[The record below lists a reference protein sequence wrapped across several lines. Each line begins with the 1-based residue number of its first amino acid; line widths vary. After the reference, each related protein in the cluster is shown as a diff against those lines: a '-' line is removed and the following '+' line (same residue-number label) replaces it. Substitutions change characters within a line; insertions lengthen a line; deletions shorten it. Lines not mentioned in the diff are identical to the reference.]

1 MHKLVLIFVVLFPLN
16 LFAQIKIKGTVYDKS
31 KINVVENVQVLSTGG
46 QMTFTDS
53 AGNYEISTEF
63 QDSLSFV
70 FGGKA
75 TMNFAVNNIIDK
87 NHFDIS
93 LQLVV
98 PSAKTYLQEV
108 RLYSK
113 SYRQDSLE
121 NREEYEKIFNFEK
134 PGLSSTIGADGV
146 AGADLDELINVFR
159 FRRNKSLTALRK
171 IMIGLEQ
178 DKYVNYRFS
187 KKNIGRI
194 TGLKGE
200 LLDSF
205 IVKYKPGYY
214 FIVNKSDTEFNEY
227 VLTSFYQFERL
238 MKLSAIRPE

>member
-1 MHKLVLIFVVLFPLN
+1 MQKLVLILIVLFPLN

-31 KINVVENVQVLSTGG
+31 KINIVENVQVLSTGG
-46 QMTFTDS
+46 QMAFTDS
-53 AGNYEISTEF
+53 AGNYEIRTEF

-113 SYRQDSLE
+113 SYKQDSLE

-146 AGADLDELINVFR
+146 AGADLDELINMFR
-159 FRRNKSLTALRK
+159 FRRNKSLTALKK

-178 DKYVNYRFS
+178 DKYVNYRFN
-187 KKNIGRI
+187 KKIVGRI
-194 TGLKGE
+194 TGLSGE
-200 LLDSF
+200 FLDSF
-205 IVKYKPGYY
+205 LVIYKPSYY
-214 FIVNKSDTEFNEY
+214 FIINKSEAEFDEY
-227 VLTSFYQFERL
+227 ILTSFYQFEKLR
-238 MKLSAIRPE
+238 KLSGIKE